1 MATQRNKAVA
11 KLVEELEVKAAR
23 MRLTAKK
30 FDRDLVILE
39 ALLAK
44 KAGKAL
50 SPYIRKHINQRLQAR
65 TDAQNAVQELMQS
78 QEFYLL
84 RQKA

>member
-1 MATQRNKAVA
+1 MTNQRKKAVA
-11 KLVEELEVKAAR
+11 RLLEELEIKKAR
-23 MRLTAKK
+23 MSLTAKK

-39 ALLAK
+39 AFLARN
-44 KAGKAL
+44 AGTAL
-50 SPYIRKHINQRLQAR
+50 SPHIRMHISRRLQAR

-84 RQKA
+84 GQKA